1 MDSGHMNIVF
11 VGHVDH
17 GKSTIVGRLL
27 ADTNA
32 LPKGKLEA
40 LQESCAR
47 SGKPFEYAFLIDALK
62 DERAQNITI
71 DTARI
76 FFKSKKREYLI
87 LDAPGHIEFIRNM
100 VTGASHAEAAVL
112 VIDANEGV
120 MENSRRHGRLLSLL
134 GIRRIIVAINKMD
147 LVAYSPE
154 VFERV
159 RDEYA
164 AFLQGIGVQPAAF
177 IPLSGREG
185 EGVAHPAKAL
195 PWYKGPTILE
205 ALDAFEK
212 DAPPAN
218 QPLRLP
224 IQGVYRFQG
233 NGDRR
238 RIIAGSIASGTLN
251 QGDALVAYPSGKK
264 TSVESLVGF
273 NRPDF
278 TQAGAGEAIGLTM
291 REQVYLRRGELLSK
305 HGEPAPQV
313 STRLRV
319 SLFWIGQ
326 EPLVMGKQYLLKL
339 GTARQKAELESIE
352 SVMDATSYA
361 PHDKPTQV
369 AYHEVAELILRLEQP
384 IAFDASDELP
394 ETSRFVLVDGYEIAG
409 GGIVREGL
417 VDSGS
422 SLRREVYQR
431 SEKWIHGRLSSEDRA
446 ARFDQEPALIVIT
459 GPRGSGRKRLAAEM
473 ELQYFEQGRLVYYLG
488 IGSVLYGVNADLME
502 ERDPAHWQ
510 EHLRRFGEV
519 CHLLLDTG
527 MILIVTAVELTQHDV
542 DSLRIIVG
550 LEDLRVIWVG
560 GPVTTDLVP
569 DEVVDHF

>member
-134 GIRRIIVAINKMD
+134 GIRRIIVAINKMN

-164 AFLQGIGVQPAAF
+164 AFLQGVGVQPAAF

-185 EGVAHPAKAL
+185 EGVAHPAKAM

-278 TQAGAGEAIGLTM
+278 TQAGAGEAIGL
-291 REQVYLRRGELLSK
+291 
-305 HGEPAPQV
+305 
-313 STRLRV
+313 
-319 SLFWIGQ
+319 
-326 EPLVMGKQYLLKL
+326 
-339 GTARQKAELESIE
+339 
-352 SVMDATSYA
+352 
-361 PHDKPTQV
+361 
-369 AYHEVAELILRLEQP
+369 
-384 IAFDASDELP
+384 
-394 ETSRFVLVDGYEIAG
+394 
-409 GGIVREGL
+409 
-417 VDSGS
+417 
-422 SLRREVYQR
+422 
-431 SEKWIHGRLSSEDRA
+431 
-446 ARFDQEPALIVIT
+446 
-459 GPRGSGRKRLAAEM
+459 
-473 ELQYFEQGRLVYYLG
+473 
-488 IGSVLYGVNADLME
+488 
-502 ERDPAHWQ
+502 
-510 EHLRRFGEV
+510 
-519 CHLLLDTG
+519 
-527 MILIVTAVELTQHDV
+527 AVFP
-542 DSLRIIVG
+542 G
-550 LEDLRVIWVG
+550 
-560 GPVTTDLVP
+560 
-569 DEVVDHF
+569 